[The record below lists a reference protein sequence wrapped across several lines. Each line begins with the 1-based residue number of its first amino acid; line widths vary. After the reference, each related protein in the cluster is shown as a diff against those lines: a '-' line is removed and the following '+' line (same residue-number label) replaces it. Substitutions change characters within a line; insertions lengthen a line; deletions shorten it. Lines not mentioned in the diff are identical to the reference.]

1 VPLGLVIVILGTLAY
16 TMVGASTSYALLAT
30 ALFVRGIGFGFTM
43 MPAIAA
49 AYQNLDHAQVPRAT
63 ATINILQRVGG
74 SIGTALLAVIL
85 ERQITERLPGATNV
99 ITTGGTSISAGV
111 RDRIAPQI
119 AAAFGHTFWWA
130 VGIAVLALVPALFL
144 SRRPVMQVSPATS
157 RPGPSAPELGSK
169 QPSEPMDDRPSEQL
183 DDRPAAGPPI
193 GAASPARRHRN
204 PRHSKPETVNRPGEG

>member
-1 VPLGLVIVILGTLAY
+1 MPLGLVIVILGTLAY
-16 TMVGASTSYALLAT
+16 TMVGASTSYAFLAV

-63 ATINILQRVGG
+63 AAINILQRVGG

-85 ERQITERLPGATNV
+85 ERQITERVPGATNV
-99 ITTGGTSISAGV
+99 LTTGGTTISAGV
-111 RDRIAPQI
+111 RDKVAPQI

-144 SRRPVMQVSPATS
+144 SRRPVMQVSPPTAS
-157 RPGPSAPELGSK
+157 PGPSSPERGMERSDDGDVGSAP
-169 QPSEPMDDRPSEQL
+169 M
-183 DDRPAAGPPI
+183 AAG
-193 GAASPARRHRN
+193 SPTRRHRN
-204 PRHSKPETVNRPGEG
+204 PRHSNPETVNRPVEG